1 MGKWLL
7 LYQNPETR
15 RSGTDANLDDVLK
28 VRESPL
34 RAQLFAKLR
43 REIKDERV
51 IAAMERLPR
60 ELFMPLGVRHMAYAD
75 QALPIGSG
83 QTISQPTI
91 VAMMTAALKLKG
103 HERVLEIGTGSGYQ
117 AAVLSSLA
125 REVIT
130 VERHAELIEPV
141 QRLFDSLE
149 IKNVRIHQVS
159 QGLGLPSEGPYDAII
174 VTAAA
179 PRVPDSLLAQL
190 KMGGRIVIPVGPR
203 RGQDLLVVTKT
214 PDGIA
219 TESLGPCGFVPL
231 IDPEA
236 WPEES

>member
-7 LYQNPETR
+7 LYQNPETK
-15 RSGTDANLDDVLK
+15 RSDPDADLDDVLK

-34 RAQLFAKLR
+34 RAHLFAKLR
-43 REIKDERV
+43 REIQDERV
-51 IAAMERLPR
+51 IGAMERLPR
-60 ELFMPLGVRHMAYAD
+60 ELFMPLGVRHMAYVD
-75 QALPIGSG
+75 QALPIGSR

-117 AAVLSSLA
+117 AAVLSFLA

-141 QRLFDSLE
+141 KRLFDALE
-149 IKNVRIHQVS
+149 IKNVRVYHVS

-190 KMGGRIVIPVGPR
+190 KVGGRIVIPVGPR
-203 RGQDLLVVTKT
+203 RGQDLMVVTKT
-214 PDGIA
+214 PDGLVR
-219 TESLGPCGFVPL
+219 ENLGPCGFVPL